1 MSINRI
7 FSRIYGRISGLLL
20 FAVLLSLC
28 LAGCRVVAD
37 NPPVEKEGRTYGI
50 SDGNFRS
57 RWWNYYER
65 GRSFMDGEF
74 WQKAEYDF
82 RQALLQSDTDQRR
95 VRTYGRHLTDY
106 FPHRELGICLF
117 RQNRLSEAIAELE
130 ISLSSEKTARA
141 EFYLDRARKVRIEN
155 EGLDRFPPEIH
166 MENPAD
172 AAPTSSLFLT
182 VQGSVKDDTFVSRIR
197 INGKNVRIDLSAP
210 EIRFAEEVPLKAG
223 KNTILIQSEDLSGKI
238 SELQSTAFC
247 DRIGPVLSLDSV
259 KPDPLRKEKYR
270 LSGYTHD
277 ISGIRSVRV
286 NGQLLPDISGNE
298 IRLDHFLTGPFPDKT
313 LTVTAEDMTGNQTKA
328 EIAFSE
334 TSAENEGNKSVLLA
348 SRESLFLLASQRGI
362 MTPEKRKSQ
371 QQKGKYHALFIGI
384 DAYQHWPVLKNAV
397 RDASELQKILC
408 RDYGFSP
415 ENTLLLRNEEA
426 GWENLMNQMKDMAAG
441 LGENDSFLLYFAGH
455 GQLDS
460 LTGDGYW
467 IPSDGTR
474 SDPSSWITNSAIR
487 EVFTTAQARHV
498 LIIADACYSGS
509 LLRSVS
515 SSKTVRFSSPQRGE
529 VGEGERQQSE
539 NKDRLHPPPA
549 PPSRE
554 GSIKETAFSSREG
567 SFNEIPKKP
576 HDLHPF
582 QQRIME
588 LYLKKSRQVI
598 ASGGME
604 PVSDVGKEGHSLFA
618 HYFLRALA
626 ENPLPV
632 TDIEYL
638 FHTRVWKHV
647 VEKGGQRPVMG
658 RIICKADEDGQFVLR
673 RSSANLPDFPP
684 DSPALAAATERTAAS
699 PEAEDRD
706 GPEISVKGWDTERS
720 VYTAQVFLEIG
731 LRDRSGIQ
739 RLTVNSFPL
748 LTRPGRNLH
757 CNYIAELKEGENM
770 LELEGTDQLGNK
782 SRKRIRIL
790 RQIPKIYQSSSRMSL
805 ALGGFSLKGETDYGA
820 ESLFR
825 NRLLQSERFDIRI
838 PADQENAMQK
848 AKETGAEFLLRGEI
862 ISRPDS
868 FQMLAELVGLSDS
881 LLLTAQDV
889 YGENT
894 DEEGIRNLS
903 RGLVLKLC
911 EELPRLEGQII
922 DIRDDKI
929 LINRGKEQRMKKGM
943 PLIFFEQGPPLVNPA
958 TGEELGADTIELG
971 SGRVWDFHPRISGVS
986 LATLPDGSR
995 PEKLKIGGH
1004 FVSK

>member
-1 MSINRI
+1 
-7 FSRIYGRISGLLL
+7 
-20 FAVLLSLC
+20 
-28 LAGCRVVAD
+28 
-37 NPPVEKEGRTYGI
+37 
-50 SDGNFRS
+50 
-57 RWWNYYER
+57 
-65 GRSFMDGEF
+65 MDGEF

-82 RQALLQSDTDQRR
+82 RQALLQSGTDQRR

-130 ISLSSEKTARA
+130 LSLSSEKTARA
-141 EFYLDRARKVRIEN
+141 EFYLDKARKVRIEK
-155 EGLDRFPPEIH
+155 EGLDRFPPEIR

-197 INGKNVRIDLSAP
+197 IKGKDVRIDLSAP

-223 KNTILIQSEDLSGKI
+223 ENTILIQSEDLSGKI
-238 SELQSTAFC
+238 SELQSTVFC
-247 DRIGPVLSLDSV
+247 DRSGPVLSIDPV

-270 LSGYTHD
+270 LTGYTHD

-286 NGQLLPDISGNE
+286 NGELLPDISGNE
-298 IRLDHFLTGPFPDKT
+298 IRLDHFLTGPFPDKP
-313 LTVTAEDMTGNQTKA
+313 LTVTAEDMAGNQTKA
-328 EIAFSE
+328 EIIFSE

-348 SRESLFLLASQRGI
+348 SRESFPLFASQRGI
-362 MTPEKRKSQ
+362 MTPEKRNSQ

-397 RDASELQKILC
+397 RDAAELQKILC

-415 ENTLLLRNEEA
+415 ENTVLLRNGEA
-426 GWENLMNQMKDMAAG
+426 GWDNLMNQMKNMAAD

-455 GQLDS
+455 GQLDR
-460 LTGDGYW
+460 LTNDGYW
-467 IPSDGTR
+467 IPSDGAR

-509 LLRSVS
+509 LLRSV
-515 SSKTVRFSSPQRGE
+515 FSVPRDGILPSLQNRQDAGSTQSRGE
-529 VGEGERQQSE
+529 
-539 NKDRLHPPPA
+539 
-549 PPSRE
+549 
-554 GSIKETAFSSREG
+554 TSSLP
-567 SFNEIPKKP
+567 IPEKS

-604 PVSDVGKEGHSLFA
+604 PVSDAGKEGHSLFA

-673 RSSANLPDFPP
+673 RSSAGLPDFPT
-684 DSPALAAATERTAAS
+684 DSDMVRIAERTAAS

-757 CNYIAELKEGENM
+757 CNYIAELKEGENL

-782 SRKRIRIL
+782 SRKQIRIL
-790 RQIPKIYQSSSRMSL
+790 RQIPRIYQSSSRMSL
-805 ALGGFSLKGETDYGA
+805 ALSGFSLKGETDYGA

-838 PADQENAMQK
+838 PEDQENAMQK

-868 FQMLAELVGLSDS
+868 FQMFAELVGVSDS

-911 EELPRLEGQII
+911 EELPLLEGEII
-922 DIRDDKI
+922 EIRDDKI
-929 LINRGKEQRMKKGM
+929 LINRGREQRMKKGM
-943 PLIFFEQGPPLVNPA
+943 PLIFFEEGPPLVNPA

-971 SGRVWDFHPRISGVS
+971 SGRVWDFHPRIPGVS
-986 LATLPDGSR
+986 LASLPDGSR

>member
-1 MSINRI
+1 
-7 FSRIYGRISGLLL
+7 LL

-28 LAGCRVVAD
+28 LTGCRVVAD

-95 VRTYGRHLTDY
+95 VRTYGRHITDY

-141 EFYLDRARKVRIEN
+141 EFYLDRARKSRIEK
-155 EGLDRFPPEIH
+155 EGLDRLPPEIR

-197 INGKNVRIDLSAP
+197 IKGKEVRIDLSAP

-223 KNTILIQSEDLSGKI
+223 ENIILIQSEDLSGKI
-238 SELQSTAFC
+238 SELQSTVFC

-270 LSGYTHD
+270 LTGYTHD

-298 IRLDHFLTGPFPDKT
+298 IRLDHFLTGYFPDKP
-313 LTVTAEDMTGNQTKA
+313 LTVTAEDMAGNQTKA

-348 SRESLFLLASQRGI
+348 SRESFPLFASQRGI

-384 DAYQHWPVLKNAV
+384 DAYEQWPVLKNAV
-397 RDASELQKILC
+397 RDAAELQKILC

-415 ENTLLLRNEEA
+415 EDTLLLRNGEA
-426 GWENLMNQMKDMAAG
+426 GWDNLMNQMKNMAAG

-515 SSKTVRFSSPQRGE
+515 FSPSSNPDDVNKKLPPPA
-529 VGEGERQQSE
+529 GEGRGGGEQHTVIS
-539 NKDRLHPPPA
+539 NPFHPPPA
-549 PPSRE
+549 PP
-554 GSIKETAFSSREG
+554 SREG

-658 RIICKADEDGQFVLR
+658 RMICKADEDGQFVLR
-673 RSSANLPDFPP
+673 RSSAGLPDFPP
-684 DSPALAAATERTAAS
+684 DSPALAAATERTAVS

-720 VYTAQVFLEIG
+720 VYNAQVFLEIG

-739 RLTVNSFPL
+739 RITVNSFPL

-838 PADQENAMQK
+838 PADQENATQK

-868 FQMLAELVGLSDS
+868 FQMLAELVSLSDS

-922 DIRDDKI
+922 EIRDDKI
-929 LINRGKEQRMKKGM
+929 LINRGREQRMKKGM
-943 PLIFFEQGPPLVNPA
+943 PLIFFEEGQPLVNPA

-971 SGRVWDFHPRISGVS
+971 SGRVWDFHPRIPGVS
-986 LATLPDGSR
+986 LATLPDGNR